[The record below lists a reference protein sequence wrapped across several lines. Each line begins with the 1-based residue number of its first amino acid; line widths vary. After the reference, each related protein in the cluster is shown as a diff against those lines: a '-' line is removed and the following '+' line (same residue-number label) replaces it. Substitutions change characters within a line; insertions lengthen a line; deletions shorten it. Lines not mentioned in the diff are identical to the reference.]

1 MTEEKEVAP
10 ETNGQENDEKNANVE
25 EESELESAIIRQVEY
40 YFGDLNLPRDKF
52 LREQVKLDDG
62 WVPIEVLTTFNRL
75 KKLSKDVEVIANA
88 LHKSTSGLLEI
99 SEDNKK
105 IRRSAEFPVPEMN
118 EERRKDLLDRTIY
131 AKGFDKNAT
140 LDDLLKYF
148 KDYNAVENV
157 VMRRYLDKSK
167 KRLFKGS
174 IFVTFKNREEAEKF
188 INIKGLKYNDTE
200 LIVEWQGDYLKQKQE
215 EYLAKKDSKDKK
227 GKQKEKEQEKEEFTL
242 PTGTILH
249 FTDCTEK
256 TTREHV
262 KDALTAIGGE
272 IAYIDFKL
280 GDTKGWVR
288 LLKEDSAKELAEK
301 MTDGKLKIGETDVTF
316 RVLEGEEER
325 TFLDKTIE
333 EMVKRRKN
341 MKQNKHKGKNF
352 KGKHGRKRRQ
362 DDGDEVPQKKVK
374 ADS

>member
-1 MTEEKEVAP
+1 
-10 ETNGQENDEKNANVE
+10 
-25 EESELESAIIRQVEY
+25 
-40 YFGDLNLPRDKF
+40 
-52 LREQVKLDDG
+52 
-62 WVPIEVLTTFNRL
+62 
-75 KKLSKDVEVIANA
+75 
-88 LHKSTSGLLEI
+88 
-99 SEDNKK
+99 
-105 IRRSAEFPVPEMN
+105 MN

-374 ADS
+374 ADPNKLIIVPRATFIVNMSLQLY